1 MSFSISWTDVPESGD
16 SEPVSSFFSLSDAP
30 EKSIPAK
37 KGAEHLFVSGDNYP
51 VLKFLLPEFKGKV
64 DFIYIDPPYNTGKK
78 SFTYN
83 DSFEVDAWLSFM
95 KRRLMLARD
104 FLRPDGCIFIAI
116 GQDEL
121 YRLKL
126 LCDSIFGEKNF
137 INDFM
142 WLHGKGKKDSFSR
155 TMQQSTLCYAKDRK
169 KLRPFEDYEVTGWA
183 EKNADGDP
191 RGNWFSGSISF
202 SEKRSSP
209 LHPNFFQIVSPG
221 GVKWERQWL
230 VNREEMQNLIEDNRI
245 YWGSAPDFANV
256 PREKIFNGQRNKI
269 IPKNIVDT
277 SETTR
282 AAQKHLNS
290 LLGQKNT
297 FDNPKPVS
305 LIEHFL
311 KIARVRKDAVIMDFF
326 AGSGTTFEAVVGMN
340 KKDGGKRRCL
350 MVQKPESIL
359 HGGPAFSTI
368 SELCYARIKK
378 VIPPEDGIT
387 FKECREL

>member
-359 HGGPAFSTI
+359 HGGPVFSTI

>member
-126 LCDSIFGEKNF
+126 LCDSIFGEKSF

-359 HGGPAFSTI
+359 HGGPVFSTI